1 MQCEDWLFE
10 TKTVGISISISN
22 SVSNSG
28 GDCHAKIWMH
38 RHVLCVY
45 LGGVCFFETRDS
57 LLISRLN
64 ERKLI
69 YFLWLYILLEVIDK
83 LLSRI
88 TFDTSNINAKIYL
101 KYNQH
106 AFSFQVFFSFFSM
119 FVLFVRPLKKSVFFI
134 SSNCLNLSFSNL
146 FISQSF
152 RVGKARKRKTFI

>member
-1 MQCEDWLFE
+1 MFWLKTLQYEDWLFE

-38 RHVLCVY
+38 RHVLCAY

-69 YFLWLYILLEVIDK
+69 YFHWLYILLEVIDK
-83 LLSRI
+83 LLLRL

-101 KYNQH
+101 KYNQCV
-106 AFSFQVFFSFFSM
+106 FSFT
-119 FVLFVRPLKKSVFFI
+119 SVFFF
-134 SSNCLNLSFSNL
+134 LSFQCL
-146 FISQSF
+146 FYLSGLSRSLYFSF
-152 RVGKARKRKTFI
+152 RPTV